1 MSAMPTGEDPERRIQ
16 LLIPNVPESVRRRIK
31 IEAAKRD
38 VNMQELELRALQIGL
53 DILESPEDEDDIPTE

>member
-1 MSAMPTGEDPERRIQ
+1 MPTGEDPERRIQ